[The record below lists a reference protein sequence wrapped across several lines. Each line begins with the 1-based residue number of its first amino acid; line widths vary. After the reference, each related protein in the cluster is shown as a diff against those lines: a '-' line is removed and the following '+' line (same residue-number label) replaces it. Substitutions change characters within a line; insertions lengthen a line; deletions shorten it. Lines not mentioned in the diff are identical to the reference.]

1 MLCPSC
7 RRQVSRRASF
17 CPSCGA
23 SRNGVPPPLELIL
36 PGGRRLPLGREV
48 TIGRAAG
55 NTVELNH
62 PSVSRRHVRI
72 SPPARPGEAPTVE
85 DVGSS
90 YGTWLDD
97 RRLEGAGPLA
107 DGSRLRLGDVELV
120 VDRHREDHEPGT
132 TYVVPVGQS
141 LVLSPAGG
149 QHATA
154 TAEVGSRPRLR
165 SGYALKR
172 LDASEGAR
180 RWALRDA
187 VGGKFI
193 SLTDEGAELLRL
205 LDGTRPLAELVRE
218 AERRFGSTGP
228 AQLAQLLAD
237 LSDRGLLAGQAD
249 DGHDEEVRATGP
261 MERLLAPRSWSWPG
275 AGAWF
280 QGLYERGG
288 WRLFTRPALVLIA
301 LLVALGIPTFGYL
314 IAARYG
320 TPFVVAKKVGLGG
333 LVFVLGRFALVA
345 AHENAHGLTM
355 ASFGRRVHDAGLK
368 VLLIFPYAYV
378 DTSESWFEPRRRRI
392 AVSAAGP
399 VSDLTFGGLFALSCL
414 ALPHGTLRDIFF
426 QLTFAAYLGAL
437 FNLNPLLERDGYQI
451 LADLMREP
459 ALRRRSLAQL
469 RQRLSG
475 GGHRSGDRAL
485 TRYGFFALGW
495 SVVAGIFAA
504 AMSFRYE
511 RVFATLVPP
520 FAAWALLAAI
530 WLTLFTPV
538 LAIVVPALRDRRRAL
553 EA

>member
-7 RRQVSRRASF
+7 RRQVARRASF

-23 SRNGVPPPLELIL
+23 PRNGGPPPLELIV
-36 PGGRRLPLGREV
+36 PGGTRIPLVREITVGR
-48 TIGRAAG
+48 GPG
-55 NTVELNH
+55 NTVELDH
-62 PSVSRRHVRI
+62 PSVSHRHIRI
-72 SPPARPGEAPTVE
+72 SPPSRPGEAPIVD

-97 RRLEGAGPLA
+97 GRLEGPRPLA

-141 LVLSPAGG
+141 LVLSPTGG
-149 QHATA
+149 QFATA

-172 LDASEGAR
+172 LDVSEGAR
-180 RWALRDA
+180 RWVLRDA

-205 LDGTRPLAELVRE
+205 LDGTRSLAELVRE
-218 AERRFGSTGP
+218 AEQRFGPTGS
-228 AQLAQLLAD
+228 AQLAQLLAE
-237 LSDRGLLAGQAD
+237 LGDRGLLAGQGED
-249 DGHDEEVRATGP
+249 SHDEDVRTTSA

-275 AGAWF
+275 AGEWF
-280 QGLYERGG
+280 ERVYERGG
-288 WRLFTRPALVLIA
+288 WGLFTGPALALIA
-301 LLVALGIPTFGYL
+301 LFVALGIPTFGYL

-345 AHENAHGLTM
+345 AHETAHGLTM
-355 ASFGRRVHDAGLK
+355 ASFGRRVREAGLK

-378 DTSESWFEPRRRRI
+378 DTSESWFESRRRRI

-399 VSDLTFGGLFALSCL
+399 VSDLTFGGLFALVCL
-414 ALPHGTLRDIFF
+414 ALPHGTLRDVFF

-459 ALRRRSLAQL
+459 ALRRRSIAQL
-469 RQRLSG
+469 RLRLSG
-475 GGHRSGDRAL
+475 GSTHPGSSAL

-495 SVVAGIFAA
+495 SIVAGIFAA

-520 FAAWALLAAI
+520 FAAWALLAVI